1 MSMPSKRKQ
10 PARTRTKPQAE
21 PKAKTKPKPGTGALI
36 VIEHIGKEDWIIKT
50 PRVGEQSLDLLDLG
64 LDCLEED
71 PAKAAK
77 IFRALYEEHPED
89 IDAVQHLCLALDALK
104 REDESFEL
112 RQRVFRQLRQAFPAS
127 FSPRQHRLQWG
138 FIENRPFLRLY
149 LSYGLALLRRGALT
163 EAVGIL
169 EDLLSLNPDDNQG
182 ARGTLVTC
190 YLGMGQPE
198 RALAVCAR
206 YPADVLEDVLYGRAL
221 ALFQTGALRLAA
233 KAGKQAVAQWPLV
246 AIELIKPTH
255 RKPRGANEIR
265 VIMGGPEQAWL
276 YWKRAGDLWA
286 RTPGAL
292 DFLRKQVF
300 RPIRRKSS
308 AP

>member
-1 MSMPSKRKQ
+1 MPIRRKR
-10 PARTRTKPQAE
+10 P
-21 PKAKTKPKPGTGALI
+21 AKTKTKTKPSMGALI
-36 VIEHIGKEDWIIKT
+36 VIEHTGEKDWTIRT
-50 PRVGEQSLDLLDLG
+50 PRVDDQALDLLDLG
-64 LDCLEED
+64 LDYLEHD
-71 PAKAAK
+71 PGRAAR
-77 IFRALYEEHPED
+77 IFRTLFEQHPED

-104 REDESFEL
+104 REEESFEL
-112 RQRVFRQLRQAFPAS
+112 RQRVFRQIRQAFPAS

-138 FIENRPFLRLY
+138 ILENRPFLRLY
-149 LSYGLALLRRGALT
+149 LSYGLALLRRGELP

-169 EDLLSLNPDDNQG
+169 EDLLSLNPNDNQG

-190 YLGMGQPE
+190 YLGMGRPE
-198 RALAVCAR
+198 QALAVCAR
-206 YPADVLEDVLYGRAL
+206 YPEDILEDVLYGRAL
-221 ALFQTGALRLAA
+221 ALFQTGALRPAA

-255 RKPRGANEIR
+255 RKPKGANEIR
-265 VIMGGPEQAWL
+265 VIMGGRDQAWL

-300 RPIRRKSS
+300 RPIRRKPS